1 MNGSCRFSCF
11 ILLLPVHRCGRDCR
25 EIITEAACTSTRLW
39 RPIMPRGA
47 PRGHGIFCQSVEGS
61 EKTASVFR
69 CSLFFLLFNSGVSR
83 SAPSLSCSRRDSRRR
98 SNPVAIRKTRC
109 ISNCQEASNRQEF
122 NIDVEHV
129 SFIVKFL
136 SRLTFRYIERIDMP
150 RTLVSDFINCIDT

>member
-1 MNGSCRFSCF
+1 MNDSCRFSCF

-69 CSLFFLLFNSGVSR
+69 CSLFFYSS
-83 SAPSLSCSRRDSRRR
+83 
-98 SNPVAIRKTRC
+98 
-109 ISNCQEASNRQEF
+109 
-122 NIDVEHV
+122 
-129 SFIVKFL
+129 
-136 SRLTFRYIERIDMP
+136 
-150 RTLVSDFINCIDT
+150 TLVFLDQRHHCLAVVVTRGVEAIPSPFERHAASQIARRPATDRSSTSMSSMYRLLSSSSPG